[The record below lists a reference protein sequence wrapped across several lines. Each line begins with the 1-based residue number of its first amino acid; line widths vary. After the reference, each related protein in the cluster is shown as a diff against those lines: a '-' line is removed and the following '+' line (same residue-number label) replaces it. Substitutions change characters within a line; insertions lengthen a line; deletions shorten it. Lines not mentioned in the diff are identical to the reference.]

1 MPYLLIE
8 SMALQQMGF
17 DIEDFGGNDLVVRG
31 LPADCRQQ
39 NPQKLVDSIL
49 EQLHNGEA
57 SAEHPERHLL
67 ALGLAKGSSIG
78 KGQVLQ
84 TAEMRDLI
92 DRLFA
97 CEVPYYGPSGKNAIV
112 TLTPE
117 ELSGKFD

>member
-1 MPYLLIE
+1 
-8 SMALQQMGF
+8 
-17 DIEDFGGNDLVVRG
+17 
-31 LPADCRQQ
+31 
-39 NPQKLVDSIL
+39 
-49 EQLHNGEA
+49 
-57 SAEHPERHLL
+57 
-67 ALGLAKGSSIG
+67 LGLAKGSSIG

-84 TAEMRDLI
+84 TTEMRDLI